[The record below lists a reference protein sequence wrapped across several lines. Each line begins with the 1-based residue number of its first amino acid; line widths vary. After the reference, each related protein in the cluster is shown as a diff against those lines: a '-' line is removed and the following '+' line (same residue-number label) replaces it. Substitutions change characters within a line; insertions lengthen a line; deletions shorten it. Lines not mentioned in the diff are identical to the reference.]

1 MHRVRP
7 LPKKRKKTDNENNE
21 NDDEPCD
28 FCNEFYIYIQK
39 LFLNS

>member
-7 LPKKRKKTDNENNE
+7 LPKKRKNTDNEK
-21 NDDEPCD
+21 PCD

-39 LFLNS
+39 LFLNT